1 MSETLV
7 GTEARAVGI
16 VTEHTS
22 RWSHGL
28 DHPSLLFY
36 PSVRFQTADGR
47 TVEFQN
53 KLGTNVPPRVGD
65 EITVIYDPALPEEAK
80 VALGSMFK
88 FNPKALLVV
97 GGVFLAAMAFFFLL
111 FVAVIVWVSLS

>member
-1 MSETLV
+1 M
-7 GTEARAVGI
+7 
-16 VTEHTS
+16 
-22 RWSHGL
+22 
-28 DHPSLLFY
+28 DHRVDVLFY

-53 KLGTNVPPRVGD
+53 KIGTNVPPGVGD
-65 EITVIYDPALPEEAK
+65 EVTIIYDPARPEEAK

-97 GGVFLAAMAFFFLL
+97 GGIFLAAMALFFLL
-111 FVAVIVWVSLS
+111 FVAVIVWASVS